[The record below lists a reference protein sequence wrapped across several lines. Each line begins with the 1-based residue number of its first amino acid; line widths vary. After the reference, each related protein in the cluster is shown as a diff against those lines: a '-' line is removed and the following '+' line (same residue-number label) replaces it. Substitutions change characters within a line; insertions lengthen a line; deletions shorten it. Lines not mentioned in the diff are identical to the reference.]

1 MSSAHSSDRSTA
13 LDFASAVRVIG
24 ATLQRMG
31 FSAPVFR
38 SPPRIVGVDRSI
50 RRRTGEGAGA
60 SAVVAVRV
68 KNRPWP
74 AVVADL
80 VEGAVAV
87 HSLMSPEADRVRAA
101 LWAELEP
108 LCAVS
113 ATTDRRVA

>member
-13 LDFASAVRVIG
+13 LDFAGAVRVIG
-24 ATLQRMG
+24 ATLQRRG

-38 SPPRIVGVDRSI
+38 SPPRLVGVDRSI
-50 RRRTGEGAGA
+50 RRPTGEGAGA

-68 KNRPWP
+68 KDRPWP

-87 HSLMSPEADRVRAA
+87 HSLVSPEADRVRAA
-101 LWAELEP
+101 LWADLEP
-108 LCAVS
+108 LCATS
-113 ATTDRRVA
+113 ATADRRIA